1 MTLVQR
7 FEEWVVDE
15 VGSVAPPALRKHL
28 KDRDY
33 RLYSYVEYDGGCR
46 ADVYHPRRGFFHACG
61 KDDADALLGVLRQI
75 WLVESLGEDSGIAFG
90 E

>member
-1 MTLVQR
+1 MTLARR
-7 FEEWVVDE
+7 FEAWVADE
-15 VGSVAPPALRKHL
+15 VGSATVPALRQHL

-33 RLYSYVEYDGGCR
+33 RVFSYVEYDGYRR

-75 WLVESLGEDSGIAFG
+75 WLVESLAEEAGGARVE
-90 E
+90 